1 MLGEGKRQD
10 YLAEIVQNMIYP
22 LFERAVVQMKE
33 KGLVHKDVDIT
44 LIRISDVSLMFFP
57 MISKVGQER
66 AEDFELNKENVERL
80 VKQNVRLIE
89 SGCFVQ
95 A

>member
-10 YLAEIVQNMIYP
+10 YLADIVQNMIYP

>member
-66 AEDFELNKENVERL
+66 AEDFELNKENVKGWL
-80 VKQNVRLIE
+80 NTMP
-89 SGCFVQ
+89 